1 MTRLTTERAGQL
13 ALPCLLAAA
22 LAGCAGI
29 ESAPVGG
36 QDVVEGVAYHLPM
49 RFFQLKVTVA
59 DQKVTAL
66 DWSTSEA
73 FADPAR
79 AFVLRY
85 NAHLIGKT
93 TVKVE
98 VNSKGLLST
107 ANTATTDSIAA
118 LGTVQPNK
126 VQEKPSILP
135 SKTEADA
142 PVDRCPA
149 NGDYVFV
156 FDKPEQT
163 KILCGQWI
171 DVRIARAPAGAA
183 DNLPAA
189 GASSPAGAPAT
200 LARTPGI
207 YYRINRAFLATA
219 QAPVSGSKASVG
231 QSKLLLAPNDSPT
244 VLLPFG
250 RTVFAANDGDI
261 TLVDGVLQAYEQAND
276 GELAAMLKF
285 PASMLGAYF
294 SAVGNVFN
302 AFTERD
308 TRALSVRQADLKND
322 ILRFKLDRCLDAL
335 KKNDTAALQSLQ
347 CDALR

>member
-1 MTRLTTERAGQL
+1 MKRLTTERAGHL
-13 ALPCLLAAA
+13 VLPCVLAAA

-49 RFFQLKVTVA
+49 RYFQLKVTVV
-59 DQKVTAL
+59 DQTVTAL

-73 FADPAR
+73 FADPR
-79 AFVLRY
+79 QAFALRY

-118 LGTVQPNK
+118 LATVQPTK
-126 VQEKPSILP
+126 AQEKPSILP
-135 SKTEADA
+135 LKTEADA
-142 PVDRCPA
+142 PVNRCPA

-156 FDKPEQT
+156 FDRPEQ
-163 KILCGQWI
+163 IQLLCGQSV
-171 DVRIARAPAGAA
+171 DVRIAHAPAGAA
-183 DNLPAA
+183 ANLPAA
-189 GASSPAGAPAT
+189 GASASDGAPAT

-207 YYRINRAFLATA
+207 YYRINRAYLATA

-231 QSKLLLAPNDSPT
+231 QTKLLLAPNDSPT

-261 TLVDGVLQAYEQAND
+261 TLVDGVLQTYEQAND
-276 GELAAMLKF
+276 GELAALLKF

-294 SAVGNVFN
+294 SAVGNVFG

-308 TRALSVRQADLKND
+308 MRALAVRQADLKND
-322 ILRFKLDRCLDAL
+322 ILRFKLDRCMDAL
-335 KKNDTAALQSLQ
+335 KKNDTAALQTLQ
-347 CDALR
+347 CDALK